1 MPYNSYR
8 FSCEHVLLKRLSF
21 LSKLSIILNCH
32 SKKGYFLSMGEGV
45 LSQTAAGWAGYTPAH
60 TEACTCK
67 QTHTWIDVHVHSAHT
82 LLSQCSHPPPATG
95 ATPAQLVAAA
105 VGQWGWPYHS
115 QGTGLGTLGGQGK
128 SVPNQ
133 SCQKIIMGAGRR
145 QSFFSPHSQVD
156 VCGKCSVFYQS
167 SGSSF
172 VSSNSVFIV

>member
-67 QTHTWIDVHVHSAHT
+67 QTHTWIHVHVHSAHT

-95 ATPAQLVAAA
+95 ATEHSWWLQQWVSGVGPTTAKAQGWAHWEGKESQCQIRVVRKLSWGQREGKASFPPTVRLMCVGNVQCFTRAVA
-105 VGQWGWPYHS
+105 V
-115 QGTGLGTLGGQGK
+115 LL
-128 SVPNQ
+128 
-133 SCQKIIMGAGRR
+133 
-145 QSFFSPHSQVD
+145 
-156 VCGKCSVFYQS
+156 
-167 SGSSF
+167 
-172 VSSNSVFIV
+172 

>member
-67 QTHTWIDVHVHSAHT
+67 QTHTWIHVHVHSAHT

-105 VGQWGWPYHS
+105 VGQWGWSLPQPRHRAGHTGRARKVSAKLELSENYH
-115 QGTGLGTLGGQGK
+115 GGREK
-128 SVPNQ
+128 AKPLFPPQ
-133 SCQKIIMGAGRR
+133 SG
-145 QSFFSPHSQVD
+145 
-156 VCGKCSVFYQS
+156 
-167 SGSSF
+167 
-172 VSSNSVFIV
+172 